1 VITVESVSRHLVE
14 ISYAA
19 GKPSEYMSAVT
30 YSVLSPC
37 TRDPQEVSKVK
48 ACLDKIDQQNRSA
61 SSAVL
66 GAMFQ
71 HEVKVSGYWV

>member
-1 VITVESVSRHLVE
+1 VV
-14 ISYAA
+14 A
-19 GKPSEYMSAVT
+19 
-30 YSVLSPC
+30 
-37 TRDPQEVSKVK
+37 QEVSKVK

-71 HEVKVSGYWV
+71 HEVKVSA

>member
-1 VITVESVSRHLVE
+1 VQWLTPFFL
-14 ISYAA
+14 
-19 GKPSEYMSAVT
+19 AVR
-30 YSVLSPC
+30 VL
-37 TRDPQEVSKVK
+37 QEVSKVK

>member
-1 VITVESVSRHLVE
+1 
-14 ISYAA
+14 
-19 GKPSEYMSAVT
+19 MSAVVN
-30 YSVLSPC
+30 SVLPSC
-37 TRDPQEVSKVK
+37 TRAPQEVSKVK

-71 HEVKVSGYWV
+71 HEVKVSADWV

>member
-1 VITVESVSRHLVE
+1 VQWLTPYFLPVLVVS
-14 ISYAA
+14 
-19 GKPSEYMSAVT
+19 
-30 YSVLSPC
+30 
-37 TRDPQEVSKVK
+37 QEVSKVK

-71 HEVKVSGYWV
+71 HEVKVSVDWV